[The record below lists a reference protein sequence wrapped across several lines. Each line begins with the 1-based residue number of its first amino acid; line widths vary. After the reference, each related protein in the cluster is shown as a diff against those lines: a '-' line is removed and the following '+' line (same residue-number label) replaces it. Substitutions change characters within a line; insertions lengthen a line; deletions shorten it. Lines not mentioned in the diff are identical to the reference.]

1 MIIISKG
8 LRKFKGGSSFTETS
22 EVELRK
28 MSKGHY
34 VALNCE
40 PCPICKK
47 AIPLKMKRSD
57 YKPSISGVCQVVDVH
72 GLRDSDLKHVRIL
85 YVDERFSVRSIS
97 VISTIADTR

>member
-1 MIIISKG
+1 
-8 LRKFKGGSSFTETS
+8 
-22 EVELRK
+22 
-28 MSKGHY
+28 MSKGDY

-47 AIPLKMKRSD
+47 AIPLKMRKED
-57 YKPSISGVCQVVDVH
+57 YKPSISGVCQVVDIH
-72 GLRDSDLKHVRIL
+72 GLDKDDKHVRIL